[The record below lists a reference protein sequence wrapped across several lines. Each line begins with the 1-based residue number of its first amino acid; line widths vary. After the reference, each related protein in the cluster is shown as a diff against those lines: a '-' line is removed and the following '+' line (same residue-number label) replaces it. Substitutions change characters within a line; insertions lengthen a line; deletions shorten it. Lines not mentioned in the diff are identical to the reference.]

1 MKFILSPTI
10 SLMNCLSY
18 PWKMLLIS
26 MIFIVPL
33 LITAV
38 LAFESMSQS
47 ISLAK
52 QEKLGIEYIQ
62 PLRQVMQF
70 FPQHRGMTN
79 GYLNGAENFKAK
91 ILDKRRQIQ
100 VAIKAVDAIDLRLGQ
115 ILKTSEKW
123 KNIKYDWESLQRVA
137 FDLSAE
143 ESFDRHTNLI
153 NKVLKFLAYVSEQS
167 KLILDPEIN
176 NAYLIDAL
184 VRTLP
189 MTIENSGQ
197 ARGLGAGIVANGTIR
212 RSESLN
218 LNMLINRINTNLDDA
233 VTGIQVVFKNE
244 LTFKHALKHDMDKA
258 IEAVHKFVKTS
269 NNAVINSDEI
279 RIDSREYFNLGTEA
293 IKATYVLYDHI
304 LALMD
309 SRQDAVIAEKI
320 QHMYVSAAII
330 IIALLLAAYL
340 FSGFYYSVLNTVN
353 VLRNATKQL
362 ADGDLTSRANCHTR
376 DELGQVG
383 EDFNNMAEKFS
394 VTISQVADS
403 STEMTNYATQLAV
416 LSEQTRNNVDQQK
429 NETEQVATAMNQM
442 SATVEEVAR
451 HANSTAQETD
461 KANTEVENGNL
472 IVIQSINKI
481 ESLSA
486 EIESAASVIEK
497 LEQDSEN
504 IGTVL
509 DVIRGIAEQT
519 NLLALNAAIEAARA
533 GEQGRGFAVVADE
546 VRCLAQR
553 TQESTQEIQ
562 QMIETLQSGAK
573 NAVLAMTNGKE
584 QARNSVEQSAL
595 SGTSL
600 EEIGRMVTSVNDMSA
615 QIASA
620 AEEQSSVAIEVNR
633 NIHNI
638 SNISQE
644 SSEAARQ
651 TAEQG
656 ENLAQLSFQL
666 QTLVSH
672 FKVKTA

>member
-10 SLMNCLSY
+10 LLMNRLSY

-26 MIFIVPL
+26 LVFVGPL

-47 ISLAK
+47 VNLAK

-79 GYLNGAENFKAK
+79 GYLNGAEDFKSK
-91 ILDKRRQIQ
+91 ILDKRRQIHL
-100 VAIKAVDAIDLRLGQ
+100 AIKAVDNVDQRLGQ
-115 ILKTSEKW
+115 TLKTSEKW
-123 KNIKYDWESLQRVA
+123 TSIKADWKSLESVA
-137 FDLSAE
+137 FDLTAE
-143 ESFDRHTNLI
+143 DSFGRHTALI
-153 NKVLKFLAYVSEQS
+153 KKVLKFLTYVSEQS
-167 KLILDPEIN
+167 KLILDPKIN

-189 MTIENSGQ
+189 IAIESSGQ
-197 ARGLGAGIVANGTIR
+197 ARGLGAGIVAKGTIR
-212 RSESLN
+212 RLESLN
-218 LNMLINRINTNLDDA
+218 LNMLVTKISTNLDDA
-233 VTGIQVVFKNE
+233 VTGIRGVFKNE
-244 LTFKHALKHDMDKA
+244 PTFKHALKQDMDNT
-258 IEAVHKFVKTS
+258 IHAVHKFVKLS
-269 NNAVINSDEI
+269 NDAVINSDKI
-279 RIDSREYFNLGTEA
+279 GIDSKEYFTLGTEA
-293 IKATYVLYDHI
+293 IKATYVLYDNI

-309 SRQDAVIAEKI
+309 SHQDAVIAEKT
-320 QHMYVSAAII
+320 QYMYVSAAVII
-330 IIALLLAAYL
+330 VALLLAAYL

-353 VLRNATKQL
+353 TLRTATKQL
-362 ADGDLTSRANCHTR
+362 ADGDLSSRATCHTR
-376 DELGQVG
+376 DELGRVG
-383 EDFNNMAEKFS
+383 EDFNNMAEHFS
-394 VTISQVADS
+394 ATISQVAES
-403 STEMTNYATQLAV
+403 STEMTDYATQLAA
-416 LSEQTRNNVDQQK
+416 LSKQTRKNVDQQK

-451 HANSTAQETD
+451 HASSTAQETH
-461 KANTEVENGNL
+461 KANIEVKNGTL
-472 IVIQSINKI
+472 IVNQSISKI
-481 ESLSA
+481 ESLSS
-486 EIESAASVIEK
+486 EIEAAASVIQK

-546 VRCLAQR
+546 VRSLAQR

-562 QMIETLQSGAK
+562 QMIETLQNGVK
-573 NAVLAMTNGKE
+573 NAVLAMNIGKE
-584 QARNSVEQSAL
+584 QARKSVEQSAL

-600 EEIGRMVTSVNDMSA
+600 EEIGRMVTSVNEMST

-656 ENLAQLSFQL
+656 ENLAQLSVQL

-672 FKVKTA
+672 FKV